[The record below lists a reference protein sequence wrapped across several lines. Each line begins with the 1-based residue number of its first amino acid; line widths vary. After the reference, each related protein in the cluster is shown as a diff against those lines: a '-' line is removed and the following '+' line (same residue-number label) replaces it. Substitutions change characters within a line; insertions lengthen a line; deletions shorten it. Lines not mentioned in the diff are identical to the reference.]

1 MWITARRKA
10 RISRL
15 FVDGP
20 LLASPHPEEPKACLD
35 PYGRPRAPPRR
46 HSCGH
51 DEPLIAQLVA
61 ETLAAEGYEV
71 ETARNGREALEKI
84 TLRSFDLV
92 LCDLRMP
99 ELDGVELYRALEKR
113 HPDLLRRIAFV
124 TGTTESPDYSRFLEE
139 TAVPVL
145 HKPFNLGDL
154 ERFVRQLL

>member
-1 MWITARRKA
+1 MLALLIPRRRKTA
-10 RISRL
+10 SIPMAAQESHRPIVL
-15 FVDGP
+15 VVD
-20 LLASPHPEEPKACLD
+20 
-35 PYGRPRAPPRR
+35 
-46 HSCGH
+46 

-71 ETARNGREALEKI
+71 ETASNGREALEKI

-99 ELDGVELYRALEKR
+99 ELDGVGLYRALEKG

-124 TGTTESPDYSRFLEE
+124 TGTTEPPDYSRFLKE

>member
-1 MWITARRKA
+1 MAAQETHRPVI
-10 RISRL
+10 L
-15 FVDGP
+15 VVD
-20 LLASPHPEEPKACLD
+20 
-35 PYGRPRAPPRR
+35 
-46 HSCGH
+46 

-71 ETARNGREALEKI
+71 ETARNGREALEK
-84 TLRSFDLV
+84 TTARSFDLI

-99 ELDGVELYRALEKR
+99 ELDGVGLYREFEKG

-124 TGTTESPDYSRFLEE
+124 TRTTEPPDYSRFLEE
-139 TAVPVL
+139 TAMPVS

>member
-1 MWITARRKA
+1 MLALLIPRRRKTA
-10 RISRL
+10 SIPMAAQESRRPVIL
-15 FVDGP
+15 VVD
-20 LLASPHPEEPKACLD
+20 
-35 PYGRPRAPPRR
+35 
-46 HSCGH
+46 

-71 ETARNGREALEKI
+71 ETASNGREALEKI

-99 ELDGVELYRALEKR
+99 ELDGVGLYRALEKG
-113 HPDLLRRIAFV
+113 HADLLQRIAFV
-124 TGTTESPDYSRFLEE
+124 TGTTEPPDYSRFLKE

>member
-1 MWITARRKA
+1 MAPCLRLLIPKRRTRASTPMTAQET
-10 RISRL
+10 
-15 FVDGP
+15 
-20 LLASPHPEEPKACLD
+20 H
-35 PYGRPRAPPRR
+35 RPVILVAD
-46 HSCGH
+46 
-51 DEPLIAQLVA
+51 DEPLIAQVVA

-71 ETARNGREALEKI
+71 ETASNGREALEKI
-84 TLRSFDLV
+84 PLRSFDLI

-99 ELDGVELYRALEKR
+99 ELDGVGLYRELEKV

-124 TGTTESPDYSRFLEE
+124 TGTTEPPDYSRFLEE